1 METHTN
7 NYLQMDTTK
16 PGFYKRIKDNN
27 FNISIEDY
35 QEISKVLLNDIEKNK
50 ITEEEFNKILHILY
64 LFDSDDETNKI
75 NSKEEFETKLIEI
88 RKYTK
93 YQPSLSK
100 LVKVYRRD
108 ILWPEWGF
116 SPNYNQNQNHYSEKP
131 SNNNSNS
138 NLDLSYEII
147 NVQDYTNN
155 KNKPIISKIPIE
167 VYSINP
173 FTNKQIS
180 KDLFSYIK
188 IKNARGAYGVVN
200 ISILTPPFGNII
212 NKDGEIEEHASCKNN
227 CYFCPNPPKQG
238 PYASARSYL
247 LTEPVPAR
255 AALVGFN
262 MVEQI
267 RSRIRDLAING
278 HIERVFNPVK
288 NSWTT
293 IGKIDIRLV
302 GGTFGHYSIENQDNF
317 IQETYYAIR
326 TIDILDQ
333 DMPPI
338 MSLEDEIEYHISHN
352 DGLRIVALSIETRP
366 DLIDLPTIIRY
377 NKYFI
382 TFVEMGVQ
390 TTNDKILK
398 KVNRGHKTIHSEKAL
413 ALLKSQ
419 AGFKILLHFMQDLPG
434 ATPETDIYSFQDHL
448 SQKNIPYSV
457 PFAHRADHL
466 KIYPTLDL
474 PYTEI
479 RKWKE
484 KGKWKPYSEEENGR
498 KLQNVIYQIVKN
510 LPSWIRIARIFRDF
524 PEATEKNNF
533 QGYESETMTGNLG
546 QMINNM
552 FIENDEMPDDIRTRE
567 VKRQIIDLS
576 KIRLNTKFYY
586 CSEGFEY
593 FETLTAPS
601 FEHNNEHLLV
611 GLLRIRFNIYPSEIP
626 EVDQAAIIR
635 ELHVYGTETAINT
648 NKSYTDMSQPIYQH
662 RGYGELLLSIGEYMA
677 YNRRFKRIVVISAS
691 GTMNYYAKKGY
702 NRCNKSRY
710 MEKKLTFKNHLK
722 NIIKI
727 KAKLGLIHLFK

>member
-1 METHTN
+1 M
-7 NYLQMDTTK
+7 YLPIDTTK
-16 PGFYKRIKDNN
+16 PGFYKEIKDNN
-27 FNISIEDY
+27 FGILKEDY
-35 QEISKVLLNDIEKNK
+35 LTISKVLLNDIEKNT
-50 ITEEEFNKILHILY
+50 ISEDEFNKILHLLY
-64 LFDSDDETNKI
+64 LIDDDHELNMI
-75 NSKEEFETKLIEI
+75 NTKEEFESKLIQL
-88 RKYTK
+88 RKKTR

-108 ILWPEWGF
+108 ILWPIWGC
-116 SPNYNQNQNHYSEKP
+116 SPNYLSQNKTEIE
-131 SNNNSNS
+131 
-138 NLDLSYEII
+138 LSF
-147 NVQDYTNN
+147 DTNN
-155 KNKPIISKIPIE
+155 ANNDLLIQRKSKIPLDI
-167 VYSINP
+167 YKINP
-173 FTNKQIS
+173 YTNKEIS
-180 KDLFSYIK
+180 KNLLSYIK
-188 IKNARGAYGVVN
+188 IKNTRGAYGVVN
-200 ISILTPPFGNII
+200 ISILTPPFGSTKNE
-212 NKDGEIEEHASCKNN
+212 NGDIEEHASCKNN

-262 MVEQI
+262 MIEQI

-278 HIERVFNPVK
+278 HIERVYDSNK
-288 NSWTT
+288 NTWTT

-302 GGTFGHYSIENQDNF
+302 GGTFGHYAKKNQDTF

-338 MSLEDEIEYHISHN
+338 MSLEDEIEYHISQN

-366 DLIDLPTIIRY
+366 DLIDLETINRY

-390 TTNDKILK
+390 TTNDKILR
-398 KVNRGHKTIHSEKAL
+398 KVNRGHKTADSEKAL

-419 AGFKILLHFMQDLPG
+419 GGFKVLLHFMQDLPG
-434 ATPETDIYSFQDHL
+434 ATPELDKYSFEDHL
-448 SQKNIPYSV
+448 SQENIAYSV

-479 RKWKE
+479 KKWKE
-484 KGKWKPYSEEENGR
+484 SGKWKPYSEEDNGK
-498 KLQNVIYQIVKN
+498 KLHDVIYNIVKN
-510 LPSWIRIARIFRDF
+510 LPPWIRIARIFRDF

-576 KIRLNTKFYY
+576 KLRLNTNYYY
-586 CSEGFEY
+586 CSNGFEY
-593 FETLTAPS
+593 FESLTAPS
-601 FEHNNEHLLV
+601 HGHKNEHLLV
-611 GLLRIRFNIYPSEIP
+611 GLLRIRFNNNPSEIP
-626 EVDQAAIIR
+626 EVYNAAIIR

-648 NKSYTDMSQPIYQH
+648 NKSYSDTEQPIYQH
-662 RGYGELLLSIGEYMA
+662 RGYGELLLAIGEYMA
-677 YNRRFKRIVVISAS
+677 YNRKYKRIVVISAS

-702 NRCNKSRY
+702 NRCGKSRY
-710 MEKKLTFKNHLK
+710 MEKQLTFKNYLK
-722 NIIKI
+722 NMMKI
-727 KAKLGLIHLFK
+727 RSKLGIINLIK